1 LTITRLDAFVKQ
13 GKFIEA
19 QQLAGSIASEE
30 TRAWALLALS
40 TVAAKADRVLGFELI
55 SNALQALDKASPSP
69 HKVELALMA
78 SAVLAKNDPQR
89 AFDTFVTASRYANSS
104 PAKVDP
110 PKKPAVAFGLEVK
123 IAEAQTRLGIFP
135 ESLDELKI
143 DPSLSA
149 LATTDWFRSDSI
161 VNEIREPSLKIQ
173 LKLQFADAVLVEQS
187 KSRKKAPSKPSV
199 TN

>member
-1 LTITRLDAFVKQ
+1 MTITRINAFVKQ
-13 GKFIEA
+13 RKFIEA
-19 QQLAGSIASEE
+19 QQLAASIPPEE

-55 SNALQALDKASPSP
+55 SNALKALDKASPSP
-69 HKVELALMA
+69 HKVQLALMA
-78 SAVLAKNDPQR
+78 SAMLAKNDRQR
-89 AFDTFVTASRYANSS
+89 AFETFATASRYANSS
-104 PAKVDP
+104 PSNVDP

-135 ESLDELKI
+135 ESMSELKI
-143 DPSLSA
+143 DPSLSV
-149 LATTDWFRSDSI
+149 LATADWFRADSI
-161 VNEIREPSLKIQ
+161 VNDIRDTALKIQ

-187 KSRKKAPSKPSV
+187 KLRKKASSKPSL